1 MIHFRN
7 IGNFL
12 EIYAPQS
19 MQNLRRFLL
28 AGDHDHQAATL
39 VASIPKDIEES
50 LYALR
55 LDDIKALS
63 SYTDLSGNKY
73 SIESQ
78 TPSGEKFEIIFNFGY
93 KEQAESL
100 IAFSIRKYKIENGR
114 ETDFE
119 LLTLSNET
127 DFELLR
133 SANETGFSDKHIA
146 LYNCRK
152 NKKLAAD
159 SKLTMISPTQ
169 FQTTQTFPNFTS
181 TSEPIDIIDLD
192 VSVHKSIRH
201 SSFSEDLKS
210 R

>member
-1 MIHFRN
+1 MIHFSN

-28 AGDHDHQAATL
+28 AGDRDHQAATL
-39 VASIPKDIEES
+39 VASIPKDMEES

-100 IAFSIRKYKIENGR
+100 KDFSIRKYKIENGR
-114 ETDFE
+114 ETNFE

-133 SANETGFSDKHIA
+133 SANETGFSDKHVA
-146 LYNCRK
+146 LYNCR
-152 NKKLAAD
+152 NDSQLAVD

-169 FQTTQTFPNFTS
+169 LQTTQTFPNFTS
-181 TSEPIDIIDLD
+181 ISDPINKIDLD
-192 VSVHKSIRH
+192 ASVHHRIRQ
-201 SSFSEDLKS
+201 SSFSESLS